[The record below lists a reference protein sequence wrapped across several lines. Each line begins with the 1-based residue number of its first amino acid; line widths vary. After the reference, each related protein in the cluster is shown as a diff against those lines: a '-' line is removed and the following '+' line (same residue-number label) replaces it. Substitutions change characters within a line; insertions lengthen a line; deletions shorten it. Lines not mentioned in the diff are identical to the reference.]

1 MFLDPFPGEPGES
14 EKGQIE
20 RVLLVNKA
28 EIIPKIAESKK
39 KTNPLALITPSIFI
53 QNRFDVHGALLGSK
67 QPGSNSLAFLIFS
80 ATCCRGVEKSP
91 HGVLST
97 QYSTGKAP

>member
-1 MFLDPFPGEPGES
+1 VGPAWFVGNVIPEMSPRGTYMLFYLFPGEPRKG

-20 RVLLVNKA
+20 RVLLVNVA

-53 QNRFDVHGALLGSK
+53 QNRFNVHGALLECK
-67 QPGSNSLAFLIFS
+67 
-80 ATCCRGVEKSP
+80 
-91 HGVLST
+91 
-97 QYSTGKAP
+97 